1 MNIQGT
7 VTGRAQ
13 LALPN
18 VEDLPR
24 GCYYMTTT
32 NRTQLEAAIRSVDE
46 DGTTVIDAVNERG
59 KKLVRYTFRGWRWV
73 DKDKLHRHLARIANQ
88 VRRTP
93 AHYWR

>member
-59 KKLVRYTFRGWRWV
+59 KNLCDIPSGDGAGWI
-73 DKDKLHRHLARIANQ
+73 KTSCIAIW
-88 VRRTP
+88 P
-93 AHYWR
+93 G